1 MSATAG
7 EEKRK
12 FDRFPFREDVLIDGL
27 LCSIMDISEGG
38 LYLSAIQTLKEGS
51 ILEMTIPFKET
62 SITVNA
68 RVCYSQSGIGMGVM
82 FVDLSEKQREMIK
95 DLVDSIASRQ

>member
-7 EEKRK
+7 EKRRK

-38 LYLSAIQTLKEGS
+38 LYLSSIQTLKEGS
-51 ILEMTIPFKET
+51 VIEMTIPFKET
-62 SITVNA
+62 SITVSA
-68 RVCYSQSGIGMGVM
+68 RVCYSQSGIGMGIM

-95 DLVDSIASRQ
+95 DLVDSIASR